1 MKSFQSSYGRVW
13 HLEWWQRCNLAC
25 VAALRERRA
34 CMHETPC
41 LAVFTRSP
49 REREIWLVQN
59 EKYANLC
66 QNNHWLI
73 AWLRKNTAD
82 AVRWEVFLEFC
93 IQRPSRFTFKE
104 SQSTKMH
111 CALKC
116 FHCFVFRHFVSQFI
130 DEILTSETYRYQSA
144 LFLDNVIFSIV
155 GIC

>member
-1 MKSFQSSYGRVW
+1 VFIENKSVNFSKGHNHCDWPGLGEMGANLIPGGKIALLGLCMWLKKISTLFIELHTYEIRYVYIEMKSFQSSYGRVW

-73 AWLRKNTAD
+73 A
-82 AVRWEVFLEFC
+82 
-93 IQRPSRFTFKE
+93 
-104 SQSTKMH
+104 
-111 CALKC
+111 
-116 FHCFVFRHFVSQFI
+116 
-130 DEILTSETYRYQSA
+130 
-144 LFLDNVIFSIV
+144 
-155 GIC
+155 